1 MSPVL
6 GLLEHKFP
14 EEPHCS
20 FYKTKKQLL
29 YIHLSSF
36 NSQGVWASL
45 PSTTVWGHSACKR
58 CIALL
63 GVGVSNCPNEQAS
76 WVFVNERGRDG
87 VWMCRISRNGNAA
100 LDCRGEVGPL
110 NQSYCWW
117 FSTFSSVW
125 NLPVIP
131 VEYWQIISSSKFKQ
145 LECFASRCLY
155 CVDIYVEMLT

>member
-1 MSPVL
+1 MYVQNISFLKSLIVVFTRQRSSCFTSIWAPLTRRECERLCPARQSEVT
-6 GLLEHKFP
+6 LLV
-14 EEPHCS
+14 
-20 FYKTKKQLL
+20 
-29 YIHLSSF
+29 
-36 NSQGVWASL
+36 NG
-45 PSTTVWGHSACKR
+45 
-58 CIALL
+58 ALL
-63 GVGVSNCPNEQAS
+63 FWGWEWVTAQMNKHHGFLLTSVGEMESECAAS
-76 WVFVNERGRDG
+76 AETETLRWIVV
-87 VWMCRISRNGNAA
+87 
-100 LDCRGEVGPL
+100 VGPL